1 MKDITLNIKGT
12 QYIFGDNNDVDMT
25 VEANIE
31 IENDKYII
39 NYYDEDLYKTI
50 ITVEGN
56 AVTLDRQGE
65 DEAQIVF
72 EKAMPYMI
80 SYSTP
85 VGLLGINMYT
95 TMVDADVNH
104 KDGKIEIEYVM
115 DMMGRQMVNKLYMS
129 YSVN

>member
-1 MKDITLNIKGT
+1 
-12 QYIFGDNNDVDMT
+12 
-25 VEANIE
+25 
-31 IENDKYII
+31 
-39 NYYDEDLYKTI
+39 
-50 ITVEGN
+50 
-56 AVTLDRQGE
+56 
-65 DEAQIVF
+65 
-72 EKAMPYMI
+72 MI

-85 VGLLGINMYT
+85 FGLLGINMYT